1 MIISWQWKLYK
12 MNIRHNFSNDKC
24 YQANDKCYQ
33 ANNNNNRNLVQGSRG
48 YNGFI
53 CMYIGIIPV
62 RNDAIDDA

>member
-1 MIISWQWKLYK
+1 MIISWQCKLYR

-24 YQANDKCYQ
+24 HQ
-33 ANNNNNRNLVQGSRG
+33 ANNNNNRNPVQASRG

-53 CMYIGIIPV
+53 CMYIGIISV